1 MSDDGGHSAIYL
13 PFTYNMHML
22 TVDIMNFLTSGG
34 LSRGGKINPNK
45 TGGPSNDYAGHVFWD
60 MDTWILPPI
69 MIFHPDLARLMINS
83 RIRVLD
89 IAKNNAKSSGYQGA
103 KFPWEQAVTGHN

>member
-1 MSDDGGHSAIYL
+1 
-13 PFTYNMHML
+13 ML

-69 MIFHPDLARLMINS
+69 MIFHLFILHIRFTS
-83 RIRVLD
+83 CKRIEE
-89 IAKNNAKSSGYQGA
+89 K
-103 KFPWEQAVTGHN
+103 